1 MENKPR
7 RVSYQ
12 KSFLGILF
20 VSLLLTS
27 QIPVVFAK
35 APIQLYEPPRLFI
48 IPVADTLKA
57 FDINASGGATWETG
71 QVSFLGTGFL
81 GLGNIAQVEWS
92 SLRAFRT
99 QHGELEEL
107 SSTPAAGVKV
117 ALPLEQYS
125 RLLPTLAVSY
135 RRSFGEEEENASHR
149 YNQQLAD
156 LYLVASKRFFSKGER
171 WRGFRLHAG
180 ADYFGARVKTDEM
193 METKGFWRPF
203 GGIEIWA
210 SRHAK
215 LMAEVQWFPHI
226 TLDAQPAIAEEPLWM
241 TVAGVRVF
249 ITRFITADIGVR
261 YQEDFDTIADAKL
274 EGKLGLAIP
283 THLLLGKK
291 RD

>member
-12 KSFLGILF
+12 KFFLGILF

-27 QIPVVFAK
+27 QIPVVLAK
-35 APIQLYEPPRLFI
+35 EPTQLYEPPRLFI

-81 GLGNIAQVEWS
+81 GLGDVAQVEWS
-92 SLRAFRT
+92 SLRAFST
-99 QHGELEEL
+99 QHGDFEKL
-107 SSTPAAGVKV
+107 SSTPAAGVKL
-117 ALPLEQYS
+117 ALPLEEHS
-125 RLLPTLAVSY
+125 RLLPNIAVSY
-135 RRSFGEEEENASHR
+135 HRSFGEENEFQS
-149 YNQQLAD
+149 YKQQLAD
-156 LYLVASKRFFSKGER
+156 LYLMASKSFFSKGER

-180 ADYFGARVKTDEM
+180 ADYFGARVETDQPVK
-193 METKGFWRPF
+193 TKGFWRPF
-203 GGIEIWA
+203 GGVEIWA

-215 LMAEVQWFPHI
+215 LMAEVEWFPLI
-226 TLDAQPAIAEEPLWM
+226 NVDGNPVIAAEPLWM
-241 TVAGVRVF
+241 TIAGVRVF

-261 YQEDFDTIADAKL
+261 YQEDFETIADAKL